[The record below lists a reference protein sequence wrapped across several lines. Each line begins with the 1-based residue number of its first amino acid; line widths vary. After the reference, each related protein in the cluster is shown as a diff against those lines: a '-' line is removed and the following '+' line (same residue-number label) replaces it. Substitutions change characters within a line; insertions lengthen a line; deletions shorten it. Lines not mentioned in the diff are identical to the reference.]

1 MDHRPDRTTDARPSG
16 LSVPDIKTLGLSALG
31 GTLEYYDFVI
41 YVFFASVIGK
51 LFFPVHMSDGLREIQ
66 TFGIFAA
73 GYLARP
79 LGGVVFGHFADRFG
93 RKRMFTLSILL
104 MATPTLL
111 IACLPTY
118 QTIGLAAPVLLL
130 LMRLLQ
136 GIAVGGELTGAWVFV
151 GEHAPPRRYG
161 LGLGVLT
168 AGLNGGIVLGSL
180 VAFVVHAT
188 WSQAEVHDWAWRLPF
203 LLGGVFG
210 LVSVWLRQFLDETPV
225 FKALQA
231 QRKLTRE
238 MPVRTVLREHRGT
251 LLYLGLQ
258 TWVLSAAIGVILLLT
273 PAFLQKNFGIAASE
287 ALVANIIATFAA
299 LLGCIVMGWA
309 GDRFGARRVMA
320 VGWTGLLLS
329 SYVFYAGLPGSAQWV
344 TWHYAIAG
352 FFVGTVVIIPVIG
365 VRAFPAAIRSSGL
378 SFGYNIFYA
387 VFGGLTPM
395 LVSFLLRMDTMAPA
409 YYVGVLCAVGALC
422 ALLPLPGGRR
432 DERDVEAAAAPT
444 RIAFK
449 TN

>member
-1 MDHRPDRTTDARPSG
+1 MDSSIDDAEPARQPTLNRSD
-16 LSVPDIKTLGLSALG
+16 VKTLGLSALG

-51 LFFPVHMSDGLREIQ
+51 LFFPAHMSDGLRDLQ

-79 LGGVVFGHFADRFG
+79 VGGAIFGHFADRFG

-104 MATPTLL
+104 MACPTLL

-118 QTIGLAAPVLLL
+118 ESIGMAAPVLLL

-151 GEHAPPRRYG
+151 GEHAPPRHYG
-161 LGLGVLT
+161 FSLGVLT
-168 AGLNGGIVLGSL
+168 AGLNGGIVLGSI
-180 VAFVVHAT
+180 VAYVVHAM
-188 WSQAEVHDWAWRLPF
+188 WSSAEVQDYAWRLPF
-203 LLGGVFG
+203 ALGGVFG
-210 LVSVWLRQFLDETPV
+210 MVSVYLRQFLGETPV
-225 FKALQA
+225 FKAMQV

-251 LLYLGLQ
+251 LLYLGVQ
-258 TWVLSAAIGVILLLT
+258 IWVLSAAIGVILLLT
-273 PAFLQKNFGIAASE
+273 PVFLQKNYGISASE
-287 ALVANIIATFAA
+287 ALSANVIATTAA
-299 LLGCIVMGWA
+299 LIGCVVTGWA
-309 GDRFGARRVMA
+309 TDRFGARLVMA
-320 VGWTGLLLS
+320 VGWTGLLIS
-329 SYVFYAGLPGSAQWV
+329 SHVLYAGLPGTPQWV
-344 TWHYAIAG
+344 TLHYAMTG
-352 FFVGTVVIIPVIG
+352 FFVGTVVIVPVVG

-395 LVSFLLRMDTMAPA
+395 LVSYLLRMDHMAPA
-409 YYVGVLCAVGALC
+409 HYVAVLCAVGALS
-422 ALLPLPGGRR
+422 AFLPMPGRE
-432 DERDVEAAAAPT
+432 ERAP
-444 RIAFK
+444 AMQLA
-449 TN
+449 